1 MIHDLF
7 SLKVRLNADLLT
19 VELGTK
25 TVTITAECRGPDGRL
40 QRLRK
45 EPPLDELLAIDG
57 DELEVELG

>member
-25 TVTITAECRGPDGRL
+25 AVTITAECRGPDGRL
-40 QRLRK
+40 QGLQK
-45 EPPLDELLAIDG
+45 ELPLEELLAIDG